1 MRDAI
6 SSFFAECIW
15 IVFVGKPF
23 LYLRIRRKSMPMKK
37 TNSSQNGSSPKSK
50 DKKQQEEENFKI
62 THVFEALVALPRV
75 IRLVWSTQARLTTAM
90 AVLSILRG
98 FTPAVSF
105 WITKQLIDSVVN
117 AIKTHH
123 IAMVLWFV
131 GAQLVVSLLDRLL
144 STLGKIV
151 QQLLQDRVSTRV
163 QLLILQK
170 ANTLDLA
177 YFEDSEFY
185 DKMRRAADEATY
197 KPVLIIAQTF
207 ELVQTVITLFSMIL
221 LLVQLAW
228 WLAVVALIVPIPSFI
243 ASSRYGWIGYVR
255 MRRESPD
262 RRKMYYFNRLITDD
276 DYNKEIKLFNLGSFF
291 IARYRQLAD
300 KFYAESKHIL
310 VRRNMTN
317 FFWST
322 LSLVANAGIYIYV
335 ALQAV
340 MGRITLGGLT
350 LYTQTALQ
358 VGQSFQALLDGLS
371 NTYENN
377 LFVSTLFEFLE
388 YEPLITSPE
397 KPRSFERSPEGKG
410 LEIEFR
416 NVSFTYPD
424 KDPETEATL
433 KNVSFTIQA
442 GEAIALVGRNG
453 AGKTTIVKLLTRL
466 YDPDEGE
473 ILIGGRNIKEYDL
486 KSLREE
492 IGVIFQDYVAYYL
505 SARENIGVGR
515 VNDIENLDLVNGAAK
530 KSGASEVIEGL
541 PDGYETMLGRWWKD
555 ATQLSGCQWQKL
567 ALARAFIREARI
579 LILDEPTSSLDA
591 RAEYEVFAKFRVLT
605 EGKTAIFISHRFSTV
620 RLADRIFV
628 LENGTI
634 LEDGSHEE
642 LMMVD
647 GRYAELFNLQ
657 AEAYR

>member
-1 MRDAI
+1 
-6 SSFFAECIW
+6 
-15 IVFVGKPF
+15 
-23 LYLRIRRKSMPMKK
+23 MKNPN
-37 TNSSQNGSSPKSK
+37 TSQNGSSSK
-50 DKKQQEEENFKI
+50 DKNKKQQDEEESFKI
-62 THVFEALVALPRV
+62 THVFEGIAGLPRV
-75 IRLVWSTQARLTTAM
+75 LRLVWSTHARLTAAM
-90 AVLSILRG
+90 ALVSILRG

-123 IAMVLWFV
+123 ITMVLWYV
-131 GAQLVVSLLDRLL
+131 GAQLAVNLLDRLL
-144 STLGKIV
+144 STLSKIV

-163 QLLILQK
+163 QLLILEK

-197 KPVLIIAQTF
+197 KPVLIISQTF

-228 WLAVVALIVPIPSFI
+228 WLAAVALVVPIPSFI
-243 ASSRYGWIGYVR
+243 ASSRYGWMGYVR
-255 MRRESPD
+255 MRRESPE
-262 RRKMYYFNRLITDD
+262 RRKMYYFNRLMTDD
-276 DYNKEIKLFNLGSFF
+276 DYNKEIKLFNLGNFF
-291 IARYRQLAD
+291 IGRYRQLAD
-300 KFYAESKHIL
+300 KFYEGNKRIL
-310 VRRNMTN
+310 VRRNMTG
-317 FFWST
+317 FFWMA

-340 MGRITLGGLT
+340 LGRITLGGLT
-350 LYTQTALQ
+350 LYTQTAQQ
-358 VGQSFQALLDGLS
+358 VGQSFQGLLDGLS

-388 YEPLITSPE
+388 YKPVITSPE
-397 KPRSFERSPEGKG
+397 KPQPLALASEGKG

-424 KDPETEATL
+424 KDPETQATL

-486 KSLREE
+486 KQLREE
-492 IGVIFQDYVAYYL
+492 IGVIFQDYVSYYL

-515 VNDIENLDLVNGAAK
+515 VNDIENLDLVNSAAQ
-530 KSGASEVIEGL
+530 KSGADAIIGEL
-541 PDGYETMLGRWWKD
+541 ADGYETILGRWWKD
-555 ATQLSGCQWQKL
+555 GTQLSGGQWQKV
-567 ALARAFIREARI
+567 ALARAFIRDARI

-591 RAEYEVFAKFRVLT
+591 RAEYEVFAKFRELT

-628 LENGTI
+628 LENGAI

-642 LMMVD
+642 LMKVN

>member
-1 MRDAI
+1 
-6 SSFFAECIW
+6 
-15 IVFVGKPF
+15 
-23 LYLRIRRKSMPMKK
+23 
-37 TNSSQNGSSPKSK
+37 
-50 DKKQQEEENFKI
+50 
-62 THVFEALVALPRV
+62 
-75 IRLVWSTQARLTTAM
+75 LTMSM

-117 AIKTHH
+117 AIQTHQ
-123 IAMVLWFV
+123 IAMVLWFIF
-131 GAQLVVSLLDRLL
+131 AQLVVSLLDRLL

-163 QLLILQK
+163 QLLILEK

-207 ELVQTVITLFSMIL
+207 DLVQTVITLFSMIL

-228 WLAVVALIVPIPSFI
+228 WLAVIALIVPIPSFI
-243 ASSRYGWIGYVR
+243 ASSRYGWMGYVR

-262 RRKMYYFNRLITDD
+262 RRKMFYFNRLITDD

-300 KFYAESKHIL
+300 KFYEESKHIL
-310 VRRNMTN
+310 VRRNMTS
-317 FFWST
+317 FFWAT
-322 LSLVANAGIYIYV
+322 LTLVANAGIYIYV

-340 MGRITLGGLT
+340 AGRITLGGLT

-388 YEPLITSPE
+388 YEPVITSPE
-397 KPRSFERSPEGKG
+397 QPRSFDERSLESKG

-433 KNVSFTIQA
+433 KNVSFTIHE

-473 ILIGGRNIKEYDL
+473 ILIGGRNVKEYDL

-515 VNDIENLDLVNGAAK
+515 INDIENLDLVNSAAE

-555 ATQLSGCQWQKL
+555 ATQLSGGQWQKL

-591 RAEYEVFAKFRVLT
+591 RAEYEVFAKFRELT
-605 EGKTAIFISHRFSTV
+605 KGKTAIFISHRFSTV

-628 LENGTI
+628 LENGGI
-634 LEDGSHEE
+634 VEDGSHEQ
-642 LMMVD
+642 LMSVD